1 METNVVQRRRPR
13 STVVTV
19 NLGHGIYSI
28 DSRLLSIKIVLS
40 PRDAKKYQMPTSNH
54 FDELRTARKEG
65 VQPLHRSDTSD
76 KKPDRF
82 HELRIAR
89 RESQPLPQPNTS
101 KKRDGTAEGSHA
113 YPGSRYR
120 RPTPHQI
127 EHHRQDDVAEAYPK
141 GDSPLIDDLRR
152 RIRSPPPP
160 RTTPHPRASARRIT
174 KKTVRW
180 ADPLEQPT
188 PERIRSEEKRRDL
201 EKPRSDEE
209 KCPEEG
215 QPCTIRRYK
224 PSSIPRPKR
233 RGSGAQITQPSCSDR
248 RQTPSFTIEL
258 VLAPQAG
265 QSPQRPLSPLIPQA
279 MPAPLRISPLKSST
293 RRTANTIPPS
303 VSARGFQAKPPT
315 RSFSFQGQ
323 PEVTTLSPG
332 RRLSRQK
339 HAPSTVQEKL
349 SSSQPATTFL
359 KERPKRRGTVRPPQS
374 ETKPASAAGKTESN
388 TPSLSSSSSS
398 TSSFHTAK
406 SFWSE
411 VSDDDSKNRH
421 SSPLKSLSP
430 TKPSPADVTVDRTS
444 SSSSKTIVS
453 KIPGPGSASS
463 SSFHAAKKFWAGIS
477 SSSSCGAIVDG
488 AEDVKIPCGPSAAA
502 HRAEVCKTSKVAE
515 LARYTVNRPVMETAQ
530 NSISRIPVSRSE
542 SASAGRNQAKYMSRI
557 PVSSTPS
564 YHVTN
569 TQQSRYTPL
578 RAVSGVAASRFQSS
592 LKSPDGG
599 GSTMSSSS
607 SSLSYQTA
615 QSHPSVGSDSASRK
629 MKSAAITA
637 SDLPS
642 NDSVP
647 AESTLSIQAQLWH
660 DVLKLCTSGLSSCP
674 PLCDCNDCIWSSQ
687 EEIDRCSM
695 VAHVDDGECH
705 ER

>member
-1 METNVVQRRRPR
+1 METNVVQRRRPW
-13 STVVTV
+13 STMVTV
-19 NLGHGIYSI
+19 NLDHGIYPINFNS
-28 DSRLLSIKIVLS
+28 
-40 PRDAKKYQMPTSNH
+40 QMSNH
-54 FDELRTARKEG
+54 FDELRTARREG
-65 VQPLHRSDTSD
+65 VQPLQRSNTSNQMS
-76 KKPDRF
+76 DRS

-89 RESQPLPQPNTS
+89 REEQLLPQSNIS
-101 KKRDGTAEGSHA
+101 KKREGTAGESQRESHH
-113 YPGSRYR
+113 R
-120 RPTPHQI
+120 RPTPHHI
-127 EHHRQDDVAEAYPK
+127 ECYRPEGVAELYSK
-141 GDSPLIDDLRR
+141 GDSPLVDDLRR
-152 RIRSPPPP
+152 RIKASPPPLARAP
-160 RTTPHPRASARRIT
+160 TPHPRASAPRMT
-174 KKTVRW
+174 KTVHW

-201 EKPRSDEE
+201 EKPKSDEE

-233 RGSGAQITQPSCSDR
+233 RGSGAQITQPSCSNR
-248 RQTPSFTIEL
+248 RPTPSFTIEL

-293 RRTANTIPPS
+293 RRTANTIPPY
-303 VSARGFQAKPPT
+303 VSARGFHAKLPT
-315 RSFSFQGQ
+315 RSFSFEGQ
-323 PEVTTLSPG
+323 PEVITLSPG
-332 RRLSRQK
+332 CRLSHQK

-359 KERPKRRGTVRPPQS
+359 KEKPKRRGTVRPPQS
-374 ETKPASAAGKTESN
+374 DTKPASAAGKTESK
-388 TPSLSSSSSS
+388 TPSLSSSSS

-411 VSDDDSKNRH
+411 ISDGDRKNRH

-488 AEDVKIPCGPSAAA
+488 AEDMKIPCGPPAAA

-515 LARYTVNRPVMETAQ
+515 LARYTVNRPVTETAQ

-542 SASAGRNQAKYMSRI
+542 GGSVGRNQAKYMSRI

-564 YHVTN
+564 YHVTK

-592 LKSPDGG
+592 LKSSAGG
-599 GSTMSSSS
+599 GSTMSASSS
-607 SSLSYQTA
+607 SSSYQAA
-615 QSHPSVGSDSASRK
+615 QSHARVGSDSASPK
-629 MKSAAITA
+629 TKSITITA
-637 SDLPS
+637 SVLP
-642 NDSVP
+642 NNNLTQT
-647 AESTLSIQAQLWH
+647 ENTSTLQSQLWH